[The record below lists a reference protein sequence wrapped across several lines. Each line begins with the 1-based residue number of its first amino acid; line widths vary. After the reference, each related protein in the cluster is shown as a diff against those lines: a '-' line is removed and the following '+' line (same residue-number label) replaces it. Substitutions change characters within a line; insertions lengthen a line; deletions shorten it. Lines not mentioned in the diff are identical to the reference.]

1 MAISLERIGLIA
13 AGLYL
18 ASKAF
23 ASYAYDNFQV
33 VSAKIK
39 LQPPSYQGIT
49 GKVVL
54 TIENKTDIPVTVQ
67 SLSGRV
73 LYNNSPLAQYLVSQ
87 TFTIQPKAQTSQ
99 DISFFVPYADLSAT
113 LTDAIT
119 SGQFSTF
126 ATIEGSA
133 KVGGVVIPFSYPLSP
148 F

>member
-1 MAISLERIGLIA
+1 MAIKLKDVGLIA

-23 ASYAYDNFQV
+23 AAYAYDNFQV
-33 VSAKIK
+33 ISAKIK
-39 LQPPSYQGIT
+39 LQQPTYQGLT

-54 TIENKTDIPVTVQ
+54 TIENKTEIPVTVQ

-87 TFTIQPKAQTSQ
+87 SFTIQPNSQTSQ
-99 DISFFVPYADLSAT
+99 DISFFVPYADLSNT
-113 LTDAIT
+113 LTSAIT

-126 ATIEGSA
+126 ATIEGAA